1 MEQKMLDH
9 LFRHHYGKMVSVLIR
24 IFGLRHLETIEDA
37 IQDTFIKAMSAWRV
51 QKPDNP
57 EAWLTA
63 AAKNRVLDIFRKL
76 KAEKQRI
83 PNVTTGTQAIA
94 INDLFL
100 DTEIED
106 SVLRMIFTAC
116 HPKLSATDRIAFALK
131 TISGFTTKEIA
142 SAVLT
147 KEDTIKKRLS
157 RARKVIS
164 RENITFEIPLGEEL
178 VERLDSVHEV
188 LYLIF
193 NEGFHSNRTDILV
206 RKELCGEAM
215 RLCKMVLKNKK
226 TRNDDG
232 YALFALMCFHAA
244 RLDSKMNDKGEIID
258 LPNQD
263 RSLWYFPLIRLG
275 NEAMNQ
281 AVINNC
287 FSHYHYEASIAAEH
301 LKAPS
306 FETTNWR
313 SILKWYRQMYQLRP
327 DPMTALNMA
336 LVHLQLGELQAAEAL
351 FRKIEPASLEQRS
364 YLYYGTMA
372 EYYLMRNEI
381 KQALSC
387 LELALGTV
395 KNESEKQY
403 LFQKKEKIKQQLNDG
418 GKARSEGS

>member
-1 MEQKMLDH
+1 MIDH

-24 IFGLRHLETIEDA
+24 IFGLAHVETIEDA
-37 IQDTFIKAMSAWRV
+37 VQDTFIKAMSAWRI
-51 QKPDNP
+51 QKPENP

-76 KAEKQRI
+76 KAEKKRI
-83 PNVTTGTQAIA
+83 PNMTTGTQAIA

-116 HPKLSATDRIAFALK
+116 HPALSATDRIAFSLK
-131 TISGFTTKEIA
+131 TISGFTTREIA
-142 SAVLT
+142 SAILT
-147 KEDTIKKRLS
+147 KEETIKKRLS
-157 RARKVIS
+157 RARKVIQN
-164 RENITFEIPLGEEL
+164 ENISFEIPVGNEL
-178 VERLDSVHEV
+178 VNRLESVHEV

-215 RLCKMVLKNKK
+215 RLCKMILKNKK
-226 TRNDDG
+226 TRTDDG
-232 YALFALMCFHAA
+232 YALFALMCFHAS
-244 RLDSKMNDKGEIID
+244 RLDSKTNDSGEIID
-258 LPNQD
+258 LRNQD

-281 AVINNC
+281 AVVNNC

-301 LKAPS
+301 LKAPT
-306 FETTNWR
+306 FETTNWQN
-313 SILKWYRQMYQLRP
+313 ILKWYQQMYQLRP

-336 LVHLQLGELQAAEAL
+336 VVHLQLKDVRAAEEL
-351 FRKIEPASLEQRS
+351 FRGIDPASLEQRS

-372 EYYLMRNEI
+372 EYYLMSDETE
-381 KQALSC
+381 KALSC

-395 KNESEKQY
+395 KNEMEKAY
-403 LFQKKEKIKQQLNDG
+403 LLQKKKKIQSLLNDDDT
-418 GKARSEGS
+418 AHS

>member
-1 MEQKMLDH
+1 
-9 LFRHHYGKMVSVLIR
+9 MVSVLIR
-24 IFGLRHLETIEDA
+24 IFGLAHIETIEDA
-37 IQDTFIKAMSAWRV
+37 VQDTFIRALSAWRA
-51 QKPDNP
+51 QKPENP

-83 PNVTTGTQAIA
+83 PQIATGTQAIA

-116 HPKLSATDRIAFALK
+116 HPALSATDRIAFSLK

-157 RARKVIS
+157 RARKVIQK
-164 RENITFEIPLGEEL
+164 ENISFEIPTGKALN
-178 VERLDSVHEV
+178 ERLESVHEV

-193 NEGFHSNRTDILV
+193 NEGFHSNRADILV

-215 RLCKMVLKNKK
+215 RLCKMILKNKR
-226 TRNDDG
+226 TRTDEG

-244 RLDSKMNDKGEIID
+244 RLDSKTNDKGEIID
-258 LPNQD
+258 LRNQD
-263 RSLWYFPLIRLG
+263 RSQWYFPLIRLG
-275 NEAMNQ
+275 NDAMHQ
-281 AVINNC
+281 AVANNC

-306 FETTNWR
+306 FEFTDWKN
-313 SILKWYRQMYQLRP
+313 ILKWYQQMYHLRP
-327 DPMTALNMA
+327 APLTALN
-336 LVHLQLGELQAAEAL
+336 LVVVYLQLGDHESAKEM
-351 FRKIEPASLEQRS
+351 FNTIDPGSLEQRS
-364 YLYYGTMA
+364 YLYYATMA
-372 EYYLMRNEI
+372 EYYVQLGETE
-381 KQALSC
+381 KALSC
-387 LELALGTV
+387 LDLALSTV
-395 KNESEKQY
+395 KNESEKSY
-403 LFQKKEKIKQQLNDG
+403 LLQRKELLQK
-418 GKARSEGS
+418 